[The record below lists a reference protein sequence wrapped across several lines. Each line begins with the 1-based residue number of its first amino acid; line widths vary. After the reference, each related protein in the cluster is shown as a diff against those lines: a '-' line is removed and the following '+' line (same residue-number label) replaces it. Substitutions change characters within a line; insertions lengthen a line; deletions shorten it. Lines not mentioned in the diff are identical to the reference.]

1 MNGVTEDR
9 SAFGSSL
16 SVLLRKKNAHLIL
29 SFQSIKSSSNAWISG
44 GSIGDGLKLGPL
56 ERREI
61 MPGETISGTSSRI
74 RGLKFSVEK
83 ETTFMGEED
92 I

>member
-16 SVLLRKKNAHLIL
+16 SFLLRKKNAHLIL
-29 SFQSIKSSSNAWISG
+29 SFQSMKSSSNAWISG
-44 GSIGDGLKLGPL
+44 GSIGDGLKFGRL

-61 MPGETISGTSSRI
+61 MPGETISGTS
-74 RGLKFSVEK
+74 
-83 ETTFMGEED
+83 
-92 I
+92 